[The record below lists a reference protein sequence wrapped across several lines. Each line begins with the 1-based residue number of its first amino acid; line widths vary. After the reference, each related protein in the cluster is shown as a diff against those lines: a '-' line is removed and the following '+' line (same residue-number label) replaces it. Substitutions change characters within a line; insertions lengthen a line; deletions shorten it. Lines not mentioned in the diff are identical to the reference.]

1 MTLVQC
7 NEKECTEATMVALAH
22 RSKNKHVVP
31 PLLRLHASQAMVTDN
46 GGMAYK
52 NLYTR
57 SDFSPLSKSE
67 FDLK

>member
-1 MTLVQC
+1 
-7 NEKECTEATMVALAH
+7 MVALAH